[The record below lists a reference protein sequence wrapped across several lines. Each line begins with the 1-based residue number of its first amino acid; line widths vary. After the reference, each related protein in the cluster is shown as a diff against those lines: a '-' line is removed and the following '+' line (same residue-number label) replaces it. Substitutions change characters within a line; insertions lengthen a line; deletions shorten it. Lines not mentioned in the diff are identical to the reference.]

1 MPGDIQSISRFMSS
15 FKIPSCRHGN
25 TMGQCDLCKREEE
38 ERDREL
44 EEQRRIRMQQLEEQ
58 RRIKIRQLEEQ
69 RQNTM
74 REMSDHPEK
83 WMRGIPKK
91 YLGYSFESF
100 NGNDLIKKTC
110 RDFIATYPD
119 ADSLLFT
126 GPPGCGKTHLAVA
139 TCREL
144 IRQVKIGNQRSEVG
158 DQRSEVEPSPNQT
171 EMAFTTVPELL
182 MEIRSSFG
190 NTPSASE
197 AEIIGHY
204 SGVEV
209 LVLDD
214 LGAEKT
220 SEFAIQSL
228 YLVID
233 RRNRELKPTI
243 VTTNLSLAEI
253 ETRLNG
259 RIASRLSEMKI
270 IKLSMPDHRK
280 KRAVGKGGAQGA

>member
-1 MPGDIQSISRFMSS
+1 M
-15 FKIPSCRHGN
+15 
-25 TMGQCDLCKREEE
+25 CKREEE

-44 EEQRRIRMQQLEEQ
+44 EEQRRIRIRQLEEQ
-58 RRIKIRQLEEQ
+58 RQIRIQQLDEQ

-83 WMRGIPKK
+83 WMNGIPKK

-100 NGNDLIKKTC
+100 NGNDLTKKMC
-110 RDFIATYPD
+110 RDFIAKFPET
-119 ADSLLFT
+119 DSLLFT
-126 GPPGCGKTHLAVA
+126 GPPGCGKTHLAMA
-139 TCREL
+139 TLREL
-144 IRQVKIGNQRSEVG
+144 IRQGKIGDQKSEVG
-158 DQRSEVEPSPNQT
+158 DQRSEVGPSPNQA

-182 MEIRSSFG
+182 LEIRSSFG
-190 NTPSASE
+190 NNPSASE
-197 AEIIGHY
+197 DEIISKY
-204 SGVEV
+204 SGVKV
-209 LVLDD
+209 LILDD
-214 LGAEKT
+214 LGAEKA
-220 SEFAIQSL
+220 SDFAIQSL

-280 KRAVGKGGAQGA
+280 KRAASKGRE